1 MKTIRVVAAVI
12 RRNNEIFATAR
23 GHGEFK
29 GGCEFPGGKI
39 EEGETSQQALIREI
53 KEELDTDIEV
63 GELIDTIEHDY
74 PTFHLSMDC
83 FWAKVVTGN
92 LDLKEASA
100 SKWLTRDKLDSVE
113 WLPADIT
120 LIEKINRVLLN
131 DECIKYTEQELLQ
144 LPGIDTILK
153 ISKKEILE
161 INKRTLKTDISEYC
175 KGRKLWALFGCI
187 DDKNMIC
194 LQVASAGDIV
204 SEIVNDLCSM
214 QPVCDADTKSWGSGL
229 YKKIF
234 NVTYGLDSRS
244 QKYRNMF
251 ENYNKF
257 YVVSIDHELFVGNK
271 KLGNYNTLKQ
281 AEVLFAYKTQALYWV
296 PFGEEYTILN
306 EIATWRKK

>member
-1 MKTIRVVAAVI
+1 M
-12 RRNNEIFATAR
+12 
-23 GHGEFK
+23 
-29 GGCEFPGGKI
+29 
-39 EEGETSQQALIREI
+39 
-53 KEELDTDIEV
+53 DTDIEV
-63 GELIDTIEHDY
+63 GELIDSIEDDY

-229 YKKIF
+229 
-234 NVTYGLDSRS
+234 
-244 QKYRNMF
+244 
-251 ENYNKF
+251 
-257 YVVSIDHELFVGNK
+257 
-271 KLGNYNTLKQ
+271 
-281 AEVLFAYKTQALYWV
+281 
-296 PFGEEYTILN
+296 
-306 EIATWRKK
+306 